1 MVVVMPHARV
11 YVLGWSFGG
20 CPSAVLL
27 LLLGF
32 LFGLLNQSCSSL
44 VYIML
49 GIVPLFYT
57 ILSDPVREALCLVC
71 MTPMHNGVGSDPVS
85 LPQTPQLPC
94 IRYSVIIAGSIS
106 QCDQYE
112 SSDQQVVLP
121 VVTHMPVG
129 RGIENPLCKNF

>member
-1 MVVVMPHARV
+1 MVVVMPQSCLRR
-11 YVLGWSFGG
+11 SRGG
-20 CPSAVLL
+20 CPSAVWLL
-27 LLLGF
+27 T
-32 LFGLLNQSCSSL
+32 LFFFRGWLSQSCSWS
-44 VYIML
+44 VYIMCW
-49 GIVPLFYT
+49 IVPLFYT

-112 SSDQQVVLP
+112 SSYQQVPLP
-121 VVTHMPVG
+121 VIPHVPVCG
-129 RGIENPLCKNF
+129 GIENPLCKNF